1 MEEQANVSV
10 DATELAAQ
18 LADAKAQLAQME
30 ELKAAAAELQILKQ
44 KAEQE
49 AEAMRIQQEAELKQ
63 SYANMVASLGFVAE
77 EKAESVADAIFAIR
91 ETNSEAAGLLIE
103 QLETA
108 RSTIDAMKQNMC
120 VEQGADTTELEA
132 NVDEQSR
139 ASKSLD
145 EKIKQKYQ
153 QI

>member
-77 EKAESVADAIFAIR
+77 EKAESVAELATPVKEDAKAD
-91 ETNSEAAGLLIE
+91 EPKAEAPEAP
-103 QLETA
+103 TA
-108 RSTIDAMKQNMC
+108 DAAEK
-120 VEQGADTTELEA
+120 TEE
-132 NVDEQSR
+132 
-139 ASKSLD
+139 
-145 EKIKQKYQ
+145 
-153 QI
+153 